1 VFIMAPLTLI
11 ALFAATWFAQEGEKK
26 EGLMDKIKKVVCIA
40 VSNSV
45 GTVAA
50 GYVPGALPL

>member
-1 VFIMAPLTLI
+1 MAPLTLI